1 GCHGLVKRYGRR
13 LAVDGVDRRVGAGE
27 CYGVLGPNGAGK
39 TTVISMVCGLA
50 RPDAGTVTIGGVTLR
65 RSRPTPSPLIG
76 YVPQEVALYDD
87 LTATENLRF
96 FGRLAGLRAAALD
109 RRVGEVLALV
119 GLTGRAG
126 DRVSAYSGG
135 MKRRLNIAV
144 GLVHEPRLL
153 VLDEPTVGVDPQSR
167 NAILETVGGLA
178 RHGMSV

>member
-1 GCHGLVKRYGRR
+1 
-13 LAVDGVDRRVGAGE
+13 
-27 CYGVLGPNGAGK
+27 
-39 TTVISMVCGLA
+39 
-50 RPDAGTVTIGGVTLR
+50 
-65 RSRPTPSPLIG
+65 
-76 YVPQEVALYDD
+76 
-87 LTATENLRF
+87 
-96 FGRLAGLRAAALD
+96 D

-178 RHGMSV
+178 RDGMSVLITSHYIEEVERLCQRVGILDHGRMIAEGTPAELVSFVSDTHHV